1 VIAYL
6 IKKKKMTYPE
16 AIQFVKERR
25 KAINPNS
32 GFRNQLEAYD
42 KNSI

>member
-1 VIAYL
+1 MST
-6 IKKKKMTYPE
+6 KDMSYPQ
-16 AIQFVKERR
+16 AFQYVKERR

-42 KNSI
+42 KNLI